1 MSFSDKL
8 GNTIKN
14 FLPAPFTIAVLLSL
28 VTFLLAF
35 FISDKTSEESRVFE
49 ILSYWEKGL
58 WDSKMTVFAM
68 QMMLMLVLGHSLA
81 LTKPINKLINT
92 LLIKERVNADATI
105 LDIQDTTISFIH
117 ELNKQSLKVISFE
130 DQGEGRNQVDL
141 LIDCNLRPDDSKNI
155 PQKVKTLF
163 GLSYSVLGPNFETQH
178 IKKRDFIEKYSRMRE
193 TLILLAFANTKK
205 TFKLV

>member
-35 FISDKTSEESRVFE
+35 FISDKTSEDSRVFE

-68 QMMLMLVLGHSLA
+68 QMMLLLVLGHSLA
-81 LTKPINKLINT
+81 LTKPINKLIKGFHIPKLTNHVSPRPT
-92 LLIKERVNADATI
+92 KVRNIRIPQIV
-105 LDIQDTTISFIH
+105 SPVCM
-117 ELNKQSLKVISFE
+117 SLYPLFQASNITP
-130 DQGEGRNQVDL
+130 NQVT
-141 LIDCNLRPDDSKNI
+141 KE
-155 PQKVKTLF
+155 KTKIA
-163 GLSYSVLGPNFETQH
+163 SIAVIT
-178 IKKRDFIEKYSRMRE
+178 I
-193 TLILLAFANTKK
+193 
-205 TFKLV
+205 